1 MVNHVVRKAYEDAT
15 VVLIR
20 QGQDIMAPLFYD
32 SFLDLQG
39 KMVFPFHIDHGQKI
53 IRIAE
58 RRQAF
63 REKHRIFIG

>member
-1 MVNHVVRKAYEDAT
+1 MSKISYGTREEVERVDVYKRQAYEDAP

-39 KMVFPFHIDHGQKI
+39 KLSLIHI
-53 IRIAE
+53 
-58 RRQAF
+58 
-63 REKHRIFIG
+63 

>member
-1 MVNHVVRKAYEDAT
+1 MVCKAYEDAP

-39 KMVFPFHIDHGQKI
+39 KMVFPLHIDHGQKV

-58 RRQAF
+58 GSQAF